1 MAMPNWVPEYWAK
14 LNDEN
19 KKQADNFIKQLY
31 LKQEGGEVPPVKPFQ
46 FDILKGQIEIEDNF
60 DDPLPCFK
68 EYM

>member
-19 KKQADNFIKQLY
+19 KKQADDFIKQLY
-31 LKQEGGEVPPVKPFQ
+31 LKQEGGQQKKTNLQ
-46 FDILKGQIEIEDNF
+46 FDVLKGQIWVADNF